1 MRLRTRNQIEMK
13 YYVGRLRKTMSNAM
27 PKRVLACTI
36 KTFKKFKAVSAHN
49 RLFSKQTTLWL
60 KKSDK
65 DKVLCSNFCTKTKLR
80 YINLFYPYQLG
91 IDWTIT
97 SDNNLDLYGSD
108 WIKCWKAAK
117 WTIVTKR
124 RKNIFGDFHA
134 ISNDL
139 RFCLYSHCTADMPEK
154 VKLPPLLC
162 MTVNKTGPA
171 RSEYRFSFTPKVKLV
186 QPHIKLASSFMYRR
200 PPDSIRGQPRESFQP
215 GFVPAARSGWL
226 DDYVFLHSNAFYSNN
241 KEKRTYF
248 TVRPDWVSERCVR
261 KNNPFS

>member
-1 MRLRTRNQIEMK
+1 MQNFIPAYMKGWTYIRT
-13 YYVGRLRKTMSNAM
+13 
-27 PKRVLACTI
+27 
-36 KTFKKFKAVSAHN
+36 
-49 RLFSKQTTLWL
+49 LFSEPTFLE
-60 KKSDK
+60 
-65 DKVLCSNFCTKTKLR
+65 CIG
-80 YINLFYPYQLG
+80 Y
-91 IDWTIT
+91 
-97 SDNNLDLYGSD
+97 
-108 WIKCWKAAK
+108 
-117 WTIVTKR
+117 
-124 RKNIFGDFHA
+124 
-134 ISNDL
+134 
-139 RFCLYSHCTADMPEK
+139 
-154 VKLPPLLC
+154 
-162 MTVNKTGPA
+162 KTGPA